1 MIEIKQV
8 LENSIAEDLGLEQG
22 DKILSINGNP
32 VEDFL
37 DLHYYESEPLLVLIF
52 QKDGQNYEI
61 EIEKE
66 QGRAL
71 GITPDKDDMTTCS
84 NNCIFCFIKQNPPGM
99 RRQIYV
105 CDEDYRYSF
114 LQGNFVTLTDARQED
129 LDRIARQKLSPLYI
143 SIHATDLEARKQLFQ
158 FEDYI
163 PVLKKLEFLDQHNI
177 EMHTQIVLV
186 PGVNDGKILDKT
198 IRDLYNF
205 KNSIKSVAIVPV
217 GLTKHRK
224 RLPHID
230 PVDKELAEKVLEKE
244 KKWQKEYRNN
254 EGQNFVYIADEIYL
268 LADEKLPEDEHYA
281 EYYQIENGVGL
292 SRKNVDAML
301 ENIHKSD
308 YSIQSPIRALM
319 VSGVLGSKVLREYVL
334 PELQKL
340 QNLDVDILPI
350 KNNFFGE
357 SVTVSGLLTGQ
368 DIIDQVADRASQYDA
383 VFLPPRCINYNGVLL
398 DDLTPDEIEEII
410 GTKVIIAGTNILE
423 NMSYVKN

>member
-8 LENSIAEDLGLEQG
+8 LKDSIAEDLGMEQG
-22 DKILSINGNP
+22 DKILSINGNTI
-32 VEDFL
+32 EDFL

-71 GITPDKDDMTTCS
+71 GITPSRDDMTTCS

-129 LDRIARQKLSPLYI
+129 LERIARQKLSPLYI
-143 SIHATDLEARKQLFQ
+143 SIHATDPQARKQLFQ

-163 PVLKKLEFLDQHNI
+163 PILEKLEYLDQHNI

-186 PGVNDGKILDKT
+186 PGVNDGEILEKT
-198 IRDLYNF
+198 IKDLYNF

-230 PVDKELAEKVLEKE
+230 PVDRELAQNVLEKE
-244 KKWQKEYRNN
+244 KVWQKKYRNN
-254 EGQNFVYIADEIYL
+254 EEENFVYVADEIYL
-268 LADEKLPEDEHYA
+268 LADQKLPQAAHYA
-281 EYYQIENGVGL
+281 DYYQIENGVGL
-292 SRKNVDAML
+292 SRKIIDEML
-301 ENIHKSD
+301 DNIHKSS
-308 YSIQSPIRALM
+308 YSPKSKTKILL

-334 PELQKL
+334 PDLQKVP
-340 QNLDVDILPI
+340 NLELNILPI
-350 KNNFFGE
+350 KNKFFGE

-368 DIIDQVADRASQYDA
+368 DIIDQVAEQSSQYDA
-383 VFLPPRCINYNGVLL
+383 VFLPPRCINHNGVLL
-398 DDLTPDEIEEII
+398 DDVTPEEIEEKI
-410 GTKVIIAGTNILE
+410 GTKVVLAGTNILE
-423 NMSYVKN
+423 KMSYVKN